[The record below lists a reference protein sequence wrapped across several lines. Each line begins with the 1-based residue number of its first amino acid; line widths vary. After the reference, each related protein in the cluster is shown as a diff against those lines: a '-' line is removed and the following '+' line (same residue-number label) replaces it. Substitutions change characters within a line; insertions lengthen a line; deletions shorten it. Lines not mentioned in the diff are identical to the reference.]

1 MACFLN
7 AKISESFKDWL
18 LYTTFKSHESTLS
31 NSTKTWYK
39 NTCKFD

>member
-7 AKISESFKDWL
+7 AKISESFKHWF
-18 LYTTFKSHESTLS
+18 LYTMFKSHERTLS
-31 NSTKTWYK
+31 NSTKTLYK